1 MKKLLLCLALLLCA
15 CQKKE
20 EVVSNENSSIVY
32 EIFPYSFYDTDENGV
47 GDLKGITEKLDYIQS
62 LGAGYIWLTPITKS
76 PTYHKYDVVN
86 YMEVDPMFGNLED
99 FDTLVSEAE
108 KRNIGIVFDL
118 VLNHTS
124 SQHPWFIQAKEDVQN
139 NRCEEEG
146 NMCDWYNF
154 SSEKKTGYT
163 SMGKNQ
169 YYESVFW
176 SEMPD
181 LNLDNEEVR
190 QEIEKIVKFW
200 IDHGVAGFR
209 LDASLHY
216 YGGNATKNNEFLTWL
231 EEMIHSYDEDSFLV
245 SEVWS
250 DTSTIRTH
258 YESGFDSFFNFPAS
272 GTTGS
277 IVSSIRGEEGA
288 TLASWMVRYH
298 NTILEKNPEAI
309 DSVFLSNHDQGRS
322 GAFFANNPE
331 KAKLMASVLLLSP
344 GRVYMYYGEEIGMLG
359 SGDDPNKRLA
369 MLWDTQDKTG
379 IPYNPPGA
387 NYSSQID
394 SSVKDQLKDSNSLL
408 NHYKKIASIRNKSTL
423 YETGKIEA
431 INVNNETIYAMKIYE
446 NDQALYV
453 IHNFSGETQTIS
465 WNQQYA
471 SYDTTNSQ
479 NHVKDEQ
486 ITLAGYSSVVL
497 YE

>member
-1 MKKLLLCLALLLCA
+1 
-15 CQKKE
+15 
-20 EVVSNENSSIVY
+20 
-32 EIFPYSFYDTDENGV
+32 
-47 GDLKGITEKLDYIQS
+47 
-62 LGAGYIWLTPITKS
+62 
-76 PTYHKYDVVN
+76 
-86 YMEVDPMFGNLED
+86 
-99 FDTLVSEAE
+99 
-108 KRNIGIVFDL
+108 
-118 VLNHTS
+118 
-124 SQHPWFIQAKEDVQN
+124 
-139 NRCEEEG
+139 
-146 NMCDWYNF
+146 
-154 SSEKKTGYT
+154 
-163 SMGKNQ
+163 
-169 YYESVFW
+169 
-176 SEMPD
+176 
-181 LNLDNEEVR
+181 
-190 QEIEKIVKFW
+190 
-200 IDHGVAGFR
+200 
-209 LDASLHY
+209 
-216 YGGNATKNNEFLTWL
+216 
-231 EEMIHSYDEDSFLV
+231 
-245 SEVWS
+245 
-250 DTSTIRTH
+250 
-258 YESGFDSFFNFPAS
+258 
-272 GTTGS
+272 
-277 IVSSIRGEEGA
+277 
-288 TLASWMVRYH
+288 
-298 NTILEKNPEAI
+298 
-309 DSVFLSNHDQGRS
+309 
-322 GAFFANNPE
+322 
-331 KAKLMASVLLLSP
+331 
-344 GRVYMYYGEEIGMLG
+344 MYYGEEIGMLG